1 MARAFYVI
9 IVDHDLKVC
18 SIHGPLTDD
27 TAWGVAVVDARR
39 KGRSV
44 QLAGGLELTSRSLAE
59 AEACAA
65 YRGYRLVRSAIGTNA
80 VRKL

>member
-9 IVDHDLKVC
+9 VVDHDLKVC
-18 SIHGPLTDD
+18 SIHRPLTDD

-44 QLAGGLELTSRSLAE
+44 QLADASSSLQ
-59 AEACAA
+59 
-65 YRGYRLVRSAIGTNA
+65 GHSPK
-80 VRKL
+80 RKLAQLIADTD